1 MYSANINLIYLSI
14 ILFAHNSSKKHG
26 KIIELV
32 LFYNS
37 VVFIMLLFV

>member
-1 MYSANINLIYLSI
+1 MYLADINLIYGNI

-26 KIIELV
+26 GIIELV
-32 LFYNS
+32 LFYYS